1 MAAINTQST
10 KLDINR
16 EREGKTKT
24 RDRLFILALAIFAFI
39 WMSPVLWTVV
49 TSFRTEPAL
58 QRNLASFIPT
68 PFTTEN
74 WSFILSSGNLWK
86 WFGNSV
92 IVSTTHTLAQLVV
105 CSLAA
110 YAFARLDFYFKRPL
124 YILVLVGLM
133 VPFQATFL
141 PVYLLFSNLN
151 LHNTLIAL
159 ILPGIA
165 SSFAVFLLTQFYRG
179 IPKELEEAAMM
190 DGAGRFRI
198 FIQIIVPLS
207 VPVMTALAIF
217 TFLGNWNSYL
227 WPIISATSSDVYT
240 IVIGL
245 RKISQAWGF
254 VDFYGRNMAAAIF
267 TALPIVIFFF
277 VFQRRIISGI
287 AINSGI
293 K

>member
-1 MAAINTQST
+1 MTAVGEELARKAQLSERR
-10 KLDINR
+10 R
-16 EREGKTKT
+16 EILYVLVVG
-24 RDRLFILALAIFAFI
+24 LFALVWMLPVI
-39 WMSPVLWTVV
+39 WTLV
-49 TSFRTEPAL
+49 TSFRPETAL
-58 QRNLASFIPT
+58 QRNLASLIPY

-74 WSFILSSGNLWK
+74 WEFILKSSQLWK
-86 WFGNSV
+86 WLGNSAF
-92 IVSTTHTLAQLVV
+92 VSTTHTLAQLTV

-124 YILVLVGLM
+124 YVLVLMGLM
-133 VPFQATFL
+133 VPFEATFL
-141 PVYLLFSNLN
+141 PVYLLFSNLK

-165 SSFAVFLLTQFYRG
+165 SSFAVFLLTQFFRG
-179 IPKELEEAAMM
+179 IPLELEEAAMM
-190 DGAGRFRI
+190 DGAGRMRI
-198 FIQIIVPLS
+198 FLTIIIPLS
-207 VPVMTALAIF
+207 TPVITALAIF

-227 WPIISATSSDVYT
+227 WPIISATSSEVYT

-245 RKISQAWGF
+245 RKLNQAWGD
-254 VDFYGRNMAAAIF
+254 VNFYGRDMAAAVF
-267 TALPIVIFFF
+267 TALPIIIFFF

>member
-1 MAAINTQST
+1 MYVLAV
-10 KLDINR
+10 
-16 EREGKTKT
+16 G
-24 RDRLFILALAIFAFI
+24 LFALV
-39 WMSPVLWTVV
+39 WMLPVVWTLV
-49 TSFRTEPAL
+49 TSFRPEAAL
-58 QRNLASFIPT
+58 QRNLASLIPY

-74 WSFILSSGNLWK
+74 WTFILKSSQLWK
-86 WFGNSV
+86 WLGNSV
-92 IVSTTHTLAQLVV
+92 FVSTTHTLAQLTV

-124 YILVLVGLM
+124 YILVLMGLM
-133 VPFQATFL
+133 VPFEATFL
-141 PVYLLFSNLN
+141 PVYLLFSNLK
-151 LHNTLIAL
+151 LHNTLVAL

-165 SSFAVFLLTQFYRG
+165 SSFAVFLLTQFFRG
-179 IPKELEEAAMM
+179 IPLELEEAAMM

-198 FIQIIVPLS
+198 FLIIIIPLS
-207 VPVMTALAIF
+207 IPVITALAIF

-245 RKISQAWGF
+245 RKLNQAWGD
-254 VDFYGRNMAAAIF
+254 VDFYGRDMAAAVF
-267 TALPIVIFFF
+267 TALPIIIFFF

>member
-1 MAAINTQST
+1 MAVVGADLKRKRQ
-10 KLDINR
+10 LL
-16 EREGKTKT
+16 ER
-24 RDRLFILALAIFAFI
+24 RRASLYILAVGLFALL
-39 WMSPVLWTVV
+39 WMLPVVWTVV
-49 TSFRTEPAL
+49 TSFRPEAAL
-58 QRNLASFIPT
+58 QRNLASLIPY

-74 WSFILSSGNLWK
+74 WTFILKSSQLWK
-86 WFGNSV
+86 WLGNSAF
-92 IVSTTHTLAQLVV
+92 VSTTHTLAQLTV

-124 YILVLVGLM
+124 YILVLMGLM
-133 VPFQATFL
+133 VPFEATFL
-141 PVYLLFSNLN
+141 PVYLLFSNLK

-165 SSFAVFLLTQFYRG
+165 SSFAVFLLTQFFRG
-179 IPKELEEAAMM
+179 IPLELEEAAMM
-190 DGAGRFRI
+190 DGAGRLRI
-198 FIQIIVPLS
+198 FLIIIIPLS
-207 VPVMTALAIF
+207 TPVITALAIF

-245 RKISQAWGF
+245 RKLNQAWGD
-254 VDFYGRNMAAAIF
+254 VNFYGRDMAAAIF
-267 TALPIVIFFF
+267 TALPIIIFFF

>member
-1 MAAINTQST
+1 MTAVGASLKRKRQ
-10 KLDINR
+10 R
-16 EREGKTKT
+16 QEFWRRRAYVGAVG
-24 RDRLFILALAIFAFI
+24 LFALI
-39 WMSPVLWTVV
+39 WMLPVVWTVV
-49 TSFRTEPAL
+49 TSVRPEAAL
-58 QRNLASFIPT
+58 QRNLASLIPH

-74 WSFILSSGNLWK
+74 WTFILSSSQLWK
-86 WFGNSV
+86 WLGNSAF
-92 IVSTTHTLAQLVV
+92 VSTTHTLAQLTV

-124 YILVLVGLM
+124 YILVLIGLM
-133 VPFQATFL
+133 VPFEATFL
-141 PVYLLFSNLN
+141 PVYLLFSNLK

-165 SSFAVFLLTQFYRG
+165 SSFAVFLMTQFFRG
-179 IPKELEEAAMM
+179 IPLELEEAAMM

-198 FIQIIVPLS
+198 FLTIMIPLS
-207 VPVMTALAIF
+207 TPVITALAIF

-245 RKISQAWGF
+245 RKLNQAWGD
-254 VDFYGRNMAAAIF
+254 VNFYGRDMAAAIF
-267 TALPIVIFFF
+267 TAMPIIIFFF

>member
-1 MAAINTQST
+1 MTSIGSELRQQRQRQQRRRNS
-10 KLDINR
+10 LY
-16 EREGKTKT
+16 
-24 RDRLFILALAIFAFI
+24 LLALSLFALI
-39 WMSPVLWTVV
+39 WMSPVIWTVV
-49 TSFRTEPAL
+49 TSFRPEPAL
-58 QRNLASFIPT
+58 QRNLASLIPH

-74 WSFILSSGNLWK
+74 WTFILSSSSLWK
-86 WFGNSV
+86 WLGNSIV
-92 IVSTTHTLAQLVV
+92 VSTTHTLAQLVV

-110 YAFARLDFYFKRPL
+110 YAFARLDFYFKRVL
-124 YILVLVGLM
+124 YVIVLIGLM
-133 VPFQATFL
+133 VPFQARFL
-141 PVYLLFSNLN
+141 PVYLLFSSLK

-165 SSFAVFLLTQFYRG
+165 SSFAVFLMTQFFRG

-198 FIQIIVPLS
+198 FLTIIIPLS
-207 VPVMTALAIF
+207 VPVITALAIF
-217 TFLGNWNSYL
+217 TFLNNWNSYL
-227 WPIISATSSDVYT
+227 WPIISATSSEVYT

-245 RKISQAWGF
+245 RKVSQAWGF
-254 VDFYGRNMAAAIF
+254 VEFYGRNMAAAVF
-267 TALPIVIFFF
+267 TALPIIIFFF

>member
-1 MAAINTQST
+1 MALNANVQNMKQQYARRKNLKD
-10 KLDINR
+10 KL
-16 EREGKTKT
+16 
-24 RDRLFILALAIFAFI
+24 FLAGLTIFALI
-39 WMSPVLWTVV
+39 WMAPIIWTVV
-49 TSFRTEPAL
+49 TSFRPEPAL
-58 QRNLASFIPT
+58 QRNLASFIPH

-74 WSFILSSGNLWK
+74 WTFILSSSSLWK
-86 WFGNSV
+86 WFGNSLV
-92 IVSTTHTLAQLVV
+92 VSTTHTIAQLTV

-124 YILVLVGLM
+124 YIIVLIGLM
-133 VPFQATFL
+133 VPFEATFL
-141 PVYLLFSNLN
+141 PVYLLFAEMK

-165 SSFAVFLLTQFYRG
+165 SSFAVFLMTQFFRG

-198 FIQIIVPLS
+198 FLQIIMPLS
-207 VPVMTALAIF
+207 VPVITALAIF

-227 WPIISATSSDVYT
+227 WPIISATSSEVYT
-240 IVIGL
+240 LVIGL
-245 RKISQAWGF
+245 RKISQSWGF
-254 VDFYGRNMAAAIF
+254 VDFYGRNMAAAVF
-267 TALPIVIFFF
+267 TALPIIIFFF

-287 AINSGI
+287 SINSGI

>member
-1 MAAINTQST
+1 MTAVGAELARTR
-10 KLDINR
+10 KLSERRR
-16 EREGKTKT
+16 ESMYVLAVG
-24 RDRLFILALAIFAFI
+24 LFALVWMLPVI
-39 WMSPVLWTVV
+39 WTLV
-49 TSFRTEPAL
+49 TSLRPEPAL
-58 QRNLASFIPT
+58 QRNLASLIPH
-68 PFTTEN
+68 PFTIEN
-74 WSFILSSGNLWK
+74 WTFILQSSQLWK
-86 WFGNSV
+86 WLGNSV
-92 IVSTTHTLAQLVV
+92 VVSTTHTLAQLIV

-124 YILVLVGLM
+124 YILVLMGLM
-133 VPFQATFL
+133 VPFEATFL
-141 PVYLLFSNLN
+141 PVYLLFSNLK

-165 SSFAVFLLTQFYRG
+165 SSFAVFLLTQFFRG
-179 IPKELEEAAMM
+179 IPLELEEAAMM

-198 FIQIIVPLS
+198 FLIVIVPLS
-207 VPVMTALAIF
+207 TPVITALAIF

-227 WPIISATSSDVYT
+227 WPIISATSSEVYT

-245 RKISQAWGF
+245 RKLNQAWGD
-254 VDFYGRNMAAAIF
+254 VNFYGRDMAAAVF
-267 TALPIVIFFF
+267 TALPIIIFFF

>member
-1 MAAINTQST
+1 VTVVGADL
-10 KLDINR
+10 KRKR
-16 EREGKTKT
+16 ELLERRRASLYVLAVG
-24 RDRLFILALAIFAFI
+24 LFALL
-39 WMSPVLWTVV
+39 WMLPVVWTVV
-49 TSFRTEPAL
+49 TSFRPETAL
-58 QRNLASFIPT
+58 QRNLASLIPY

-74 WSFILSSGNLWK
+74 WSFILKSSQLWK
-86 WFGNSV
+86 WLGNSV
-92 IVSTTHTLAQLVV
+92 FVSTTHTLAQLTV
-105 CSLAA
+105 CALAA

-124 YILVLVGLM
+124 YILVLTGLM
-133 VPFQATFL
+133 VPFEATFL
-141 PVYLLFSNLN
+141 PVYLLFSNLK

-165 SSFAVFLLTQFYRG
+165 SSFAVFLLTQFFRG
-179 IPKELEEAAMM
+179 IPLELEEAAMM

-198 FIQIIVPLS
+198 FLIIIIPLS
-207 VPVMTALAIF
+207 TPVITALAIF

-245 RKISQAWGF
+245 RKLNQAWGD
-254 VDFYGRNMAAAIF
+254 VNFYGRDMAAAIF
-267 TALPIVIFFF
+267 TALPIIIFFF

>member
-1 MAAINTQST
+1 MSVVGE
-10 KLDINR
+10 KLKR
-16 EREGKTKT
+16 ERQNKQ
-24 RDRLFILALAIFAFI
+24 RLHARIYVSVLGIFALL
-39 WMSPVLWTVV
+39 WMSPVIWTIV
-49 TSFRTEPAL
+49 TSFRPEPAL
-58 QRNLASFIPT
+58 QRNLASLIPY
-68 PFTTEN
+68 PFTIEN
-74 WSFILSSGNLWK
+74 WTFILSSSQLWK
-86 WFGNSV
+86 WMGNSV
-92 IVSTTHTLAQLVV
+92 FVSTTHTLAQLIV

-124 YILVLVGLM
+124 YILVLMGLM

-141 PVYLLFSNLN
+141 PVYLLFSNLK

-165 SSFAVFLLTQFYRG
+165 SSFAVFLLTQFFRG
-179 IPKELEEAAMM
+179 IPLELEEAAMM
-190 DGAGRFRI
+190 DGAGRLRI
-198 FIQIIVPLS
+198 FLTIIIPLS
-207 VPVMTALAIF
+207 TPVITALAIF

-227 WPIISATSSDVYT
+227 WPIISATTPDVYT

-254 VDFYGRNMAAAIF
+254 VEFYGRNMAAAVF
-267 TALPIVIFFF
+267 TALPIIIFFF
-277 VFQRRIISGI
+277 LFQRRIISGI

>member
-1 MAAINTQST
+1 MTVVGAELKRKRQQS
-10 KLDINR
+10 
-16 EREGKTKT
+16 
-24 RDRLFILALAIFAFI
+24 DRRRGSLYVLAVGLFALV
-39 WMSPVLWTVV
+39 WMLPVVWTVV
-49 TSFRTEPAL
+49 TSVRPEPAL
-58 QRNLASFIPT
+58 QRNLASLIPY
-68 PFTTEN
+68 PFTLEN
-74 WSFILSSGNLWK
+74 WAFILKSSQLWK
-86 WFGNSV
+86 WLGNS
-92 IVSTTHTLAQLVV
+92 IFVSTTHTLAQLTV

-124 YILVLVGLM
+124 YILVLMGLM
-133 VPFQATFL
+133 VPFEATFL
-141 PVYLLFSNLN
+141 PVYLLFSNLK

-165 SSFAVFLLTQFYRG
+165 SSFAVFLMTQFFRG
-179 IPKELEEAAMM
+179 IPLELEEAAMM

-198 FIQIIVPLS
+198 FLTIIIPLS
-207 VPVMTALAIF
+207 TPVITALAIF

-227 WPIISATSSDVYT
+227 WPIISATSSEVYT

-245 RKISQAWGF
+245 RKLNQAWGD
-254 VDFYGRNMAAAIF
+254 VQFYGRDMAAAVF
-267 TALPIVIFFF
+267 TALPIIIFFF

>member
-1 MAAINTQST
+1 MTAVGAEQQR
-10 KLDINR
+10 KRRLL
-16 EREGKTKT
+16 ERRRGSI
-24 RDRLFILALAIFAFI
+24 DVLAVGVFALI
-39 WMSPVLWTVV
+39 WMLPVIWTLV
-49 TSFRTEPAL
+49 TSFRPEPAL
-58 QRNLASFIPT
+58 QRNLASLIPY

-74 WSFILSSGNLWK
+74 WAFILKSSQLWK
-86 WFGNSV
+86 WLGNSV
-92 IVSTTHTLAQLVV
+92 YVSTTHTLAQLTV

-124 YILVLVGLM
+124 YLLVLIGLM
-133 VPFQATFL
+133 VPFEATFL
-141 PVYLLFSNLN
+141 PVYLLFSNLK

-165 SSFAVFLLTQFYRG
+165 SSFAVFLLTQFFRG
-179 IPKELEEAAMM
+179 IPLELEEAAMM

-198 FIQIIVPLS
+198 FLIVIIPLS
-207 VPVMTALAIF
+207 TPVITALAIF

-227 WPIISATSSDVYT
+227 WPIISATSSEVYT

-245 RKISQAWGF
+245 RKLNQAWAD
-254 VDFYGRNMAAAIF
+254 VNFYGRDMAAAVF
-267 TALPIVIFFF
+267 TALPIIIFFF

>member
-1 MAAINTQST
+1 MTIVGAELKRKRQQKQCRQGGLYVVAV
-10 KLDINR
+10 
-16 EREGKTKT
+16 G
-24 RDRLFILALAIFAFI
+24 IFAFI
-39 WMSPVLWTVV
+39 WMLPVVWTIV
-49 TSFRTEPAL
+49 TSFRPEPAL
-58 QRNLASFIPT
+58 QRNLASLIPH
-68 PFTTEN
+68 PFTIEN
-74 WSFILSSGNLWK
+74 WTFILSSSQLWK
-86 WFGNSV
+86 WLGNSV
-92 IVSTTHTLAQLVV
+92 LVSTTHTLAQLTV

-133 VPFQATFL
+133 VPFEATFL
-141 PVYLLFSNLN
+141 PVYLLFSNLK

-165 SSFAVFLLTQFYRG
+165 SSFAVFLMTQFFRG
-179 IPKELEEAAMM
+179 IPMELEEAAMM

-198 FIQIIVPLS
+198 FLTIIIPLS
-207 VPVMTALAIF
+207 TPVITALAIF

-227 WPIISATSSDVYT
+227 WPIISATSTEVYT

-254 VDFYGRNMAAAIF
+254 VDFYGRNMAAAVF
-267 TALPIVIFFF
+267 TALPIIIFFF

>member
-1 MAAINTQST
+1 VTAVGAELQR
-10 KLDINR
+10 KRQLL
-16 EREGKTKT
+16 ERRRGS
-24 RDRLFILALAIFAFI
+24 IYVLAVGVFALI
-39 WMSPVLWTVV
+39 WMLPVIWTLV
-49 TSFRTEPAL
+49 TSFRTEAAL
-58 QRNLASFIPT
+58 QRNLASLIPY

-74 WSFILSSGNLWK
+74 WTFILKSSQLWK
-86 WFGNSV
+86 WLGNSAF
-92 IVSTTHTLAQLVV
+92 VSTTHTLAQLTV

-124 YILVLVGLM
+124 YLLVLIGLM
-133 VPFQATFL
+133 VPFEATFL
-141 PVYLLFSNLN
+141 PVYLLFSNLK

-165 SSFAVFLLTQFYRG
+165 SSFAVFLLTQFFRG
-179 IPKELEEAAMM
+179 IPLELEEAAMM

-198 FIQIIVPLS
+198 FLIVIVPLS
-207 VPVMTALAIF
+207 TPVITALAIF

-227 WPIISATSSDVYT
+227 WPIISATSSEVYT

-245 RKISQAWGF
+245 RKLNQAWGD
-254 VDFYGRNMAAAIF
+254 VNFYGRDMAAAVF
-267 TALPIVIFFF
+267 TALPIIIFFF

>member
-1 MAAINTQST
+1 MTVVGADLKRKRQRI
-10 KLDINR
+10 
-16 EREGKTKT
+16 ERRRGGIY
-24 RDRLFILALAIFAFI
+24 ILAVGLFALV
-39 WMSPVLWTVV
+39 WMLPVVWTVV
-49 TSFRTEPAL
+49 TSFRPEAAL
-58 QRNLASFIPT
+58 QRDLASLIPL

-74 WSFILSSGNLWK
+74 WTFILKSSQLWK
-86 WFGNSV
+86 WLGNSV
-92 IVSTTHTLAQLVV
+92 FVSTTHTLAQLAV

-124 YILVLVGLM
+124 YILVLMGLM
-133 VPFQATFL
+133 VPFEATFL
-141 PVYLLFSNLN
+141 PVYLLFSNLK

-165 SSFAVFLLTQFYRG
+165 SSFAVFLLTQFFRG
-179 IPKELEEAAMM
+179 IPLELEEAAMM

-198 FIQIIVPLS
+198 FLIVIIPLS
-207 VPVMTALAIF
+207 TPVITALAIF

-227 WPIISATSSDVYT
+227 WPIISATSSEVYT

-245 RKISQAWGF
+245 RKLNQAWGD
-254 VDFYGRNMAAAIF
+254 VNFYGRDMAAAVF
-267 TALPIVIFFF
+267 TALPIIIFFF

>member
-1 MAAINTQST
+1 MIVPGAELKRKRQQNQRRQGSLYIAAI
-10 KLDINR
+10 
-16 EREGKTKT
+16 GV
-24 RDRLFILALAIFAFI
+24 FALI
-39 WMSPVLWTVV
+39 WMLPVVWTVV
-49 TSFRTEPAL
+49 TSLRPEPAL
-58 QRNLASFIPT
+58 QRNLASLIPY
-68 PFTTEN
+68 PFTIEN
-74 WSFILSSGNLWK
+74 WTFILSSSQLWK
-86 WFGNSV
+86 WLGNSV
-92 IVSTTHTLAQLVV
+92 IVSTTHTLAQLTV

-110 YAFARLDFYFKRPL
+110 YAFARLDFHFKRPL
-124 YILVLVGLM
+124 YILVLIGLM
-133 VPFQATFL
+133 VPFEATFL
-141 PVYLLFSNLN
+141 PVYLLFSNLK

-165 SSFAVFLLTQFYRG
+165 SSFAVFLLTQFFRG
-179 IPKELEEAAMM
+179 IPMELEEAAMM

-198 FIQIIVPLS
+198 FLTIIIPLS
-207 VPVMTALAIF
+207 TPVLTALAIF

-227 WPIISATSSDVYT
+227 WPIISATSSEVYT

-254 VDFYGRNMAAAIF
+254 VDFYGRNMAAAVF
-267 TALPIVIFFF
+267 TALPIIIFFF

>member
-1 MAAINTQST
+1 MTVVGADLQRKRQLNQRR
-10 KLDINR
+10 R
-16 EREGKTKT
+16 E
-24 RDRLFILALAIFAFI
+24 IAYVLAVGVFALV
-39 WMSPVLWTVV
+39 WMLPVVWTLV
-49 TSFRTEPAL
+49 TSFRPEAAL
-58 QRNLASFIPT
+58 QRNLASLIPY

-74 WSFILSSGNLWK
+74 WAFILKSSQLWK
-86 WFGNSV
+86 WLGNSAF
-92 IVSTTHTLAQLVV
+92 VSTTHTLAQLTV

-124 YILVLVGLM
+124 YILVLMGLM
-133 VPFQATFL
+133 VPFEATFL
-141 PVYLLFSNLN
+141 PVYLLFSNLK
-151 LHNTLIAL
+151 LHNTLLAL

-165 SSFAVFLLTQFYRG
+165 SSFAVFLLTQFFRG
-179 IPKELEEAAMM
+179 IPLELEEAAMM

-198 FIQIIVPLS
+198 FLTIIIPLS
-207 VPVMTALAIF
+207 TPVITALAIF

-245 RKISQAWGF
+245 RKLNQAWGD
-254 VDFYGRNMAAAIF
+254 VNFYGRDMAAAVF
-267 TALPIVIFFF
+267 TAMPIIIFFF

>member
-1 MAAINTQST
+1 MATVASSSDELRRQAAQKR
-10 KLDINR
+10 KLR
-16 EREGKTKT
+16 GG
-24 RDRLFILALAIFAFI
+24 LYLAGLTVFALI
-39 WMSPVLWTVV
+39 WMAPVIWTLV
-49 TSFRTEPAL
+49 TSFRTEAGI

-74 WSFILSSGNLWK
+74 WTYILSSSNLWR

-92 IVSTTHTLAQLVV
+92 IVATTHTLAQLVV
-105 CSLAA
+105 CSLAS
-110 YAFARLDFYFKRPL
+110 YAFARLDFYLKRTL
-124 YILVLVGLM
+124 YLLVLAGLM

-141 PVYLLFSNLN
+141 PVYLLFSDLG

-165 SSFAVFLLTQFYRG
+165 SSFAVFLMTQFFRG
-179 IPKELEEAAMM
+179 IPMELEEAAMM

-198 FIQIIVPLS
+198 FITIILPLS

-217 TFLGNWNSYL
+217 TFLGNWNNYL
-227 WPIISATSSDVYT
+227 WPLVSATSTEVYT
-240 IVIGL
+240 LVIGL
-245 RKISQAWGF
+245 RKVSQSWGF

-277 VFQRRIISGI
+277 AFQRRIISGI

>member
-1 MAAINTQST
+1 MKAVGAEL
-10 KLDINR
+10 KRKRRLV
-16 EREGKTKT
+16 ERRRASLYVLAVG
-24 RDRLFILALAIFAFI
+24 LFALV
-39 WMSPVLWTVV
+39 WMLPVLWTVV
-49 TSFRTEPAL
+49 TSFRPETAL
-58 QRNLASFIPT
+58 QRNLASLIPY

-74 WSFILSSGNLWK
+74 WAFILKSSQLWK
-86 WFGNSV
+86 WLGNSV
-92 IVSTTHTLAQLVV
+92 FVSSIHTLAQLTV

-124 YILVLVGLM
+124 YILVLMGLM
-133 VPFQATFL
+133 VPFEATFL
-141 PVYLLFSNLN
+141 PVYLLFSNLK

-165 SSFAVFLLTQFYRG
+165 SSFAVFLLTQFFRG
-179 IPKELEEAAMM
+179 IPLELEEAAMM

-198 FIQIIVPLS
+198 FLTIIIPLS
-207 VPVMTALAIF
+207 TPVITALAIF

-227 WPIISATSSDVYT
+227 WPIISATSSEVYT

-245 RKISQAWGF
+245 RKLNQAWGD
-254 VDFYGRNMAAAIF
+254 VNFYGRDMAAAIF
-267 TALPIVIFFF
+267 TALPIIIFFF

>member
-1 MAAINTQST
+1 MAVVGAKTQQ
-10 KLDINR
+10 
-16 EREGKTKT
+16 ERQQQENL
-24 RDRLFILALAIFAFI
+24 RDSLYIAAVAVFAFI
-39 WMSPVLWTVV
+39 WMLPVLWTVV
-49 TSFRTEPAL
+49 TSLRPEPAL
-58 QRNLASFIPT
+58 QRNLASLIPS

-74 WSFILSSGNLWK
+74 WTFILGNGQLWK
-86 WFGNSV
+86 WVGNS
-92 IVSTTHTLAQLVV
+92 ITIHTLEQLTV

-110 YAFARLDFYFKRPL
+110 YAFARLDFYFKRIL
-124 YILVLVGLM
+124 YVLVLDGLM
-133 VPFQATFL
+133 VPFEATFL
-141 PVYLLFSNLN
+141 PVYLLFANLK

-165 SSFAVFLLTQFYRG
+165 SSFAVFLLTQFFRG
-179 IPKELEEAAMM
+179 IPLELEEAAMM

-198 FIQIIVPLS
+198 FLTIIIPLS
-207 VPVMTALAIF
+207 TPVITALAIF

-227 WPIISATSSDVYT
+227 WPIISATSSRVYT

-254 VDFYGRNMAAAIF
+254 VEFYGRNMAAAVF
-267 TALPIVIFFF
+267 TAMPIILFFF

>member
-1 MAAINTQST
+1 MTVVGAEQQRKRQLI
-10 KLDINR
+10 
-16 EREGKTKT
+16 ERRRGS
-24 RDRLFILALAIFAFI
+24 IYVLAVGVFALI
-39 WMSPVLWTVV
+39 WMLPVVWTVV
-49 TSFRTEPAL
+49 TSFRPEAAL
-58 QRNLASFIPT
+58 QRNLASLIPY

-74 WSFILSSGNLWK
+74 WTFILKSSQLWK
-86 WFGNSV
+86 WLGNSV
-92 IVSTTHTLAQLVV
+92 FVSTTHTLAQLTV

-124 YILVLVGLM
+124 YLLVLIGLM
-133 VPFQATFL
+133 VPFEATFL
-141 PVYLLFSNLN
+141 PVYLLFSNLK
-151 LHNTLIAL
+151 LHNTLVAL

-165 SSFAVFLLTQFYRG
+165 SSFAVFLLTQFFRG
-179 IPKELEEAAMM
+179 IPLELEEAAMM

-198 FIQIIVPLS
+198 FLIVIIPLS
-207 VPVMTALAIF
+207 TPVITALAIF

-245 RKISQAWGF
+245 RKLNQAWGD
-254 VDFYGRNMAAAIF
+254 VNFYGRDMAAAVF
-267 TALPIVIFFF
+267 TALPIIIFFF

>member
-1 MAAINTQST
+1 MTAVGAELKRKRQ
-10 KLDINR
+10 LV
-16 EREGKTKT
+16 ERRRGSLYVLAVG
-24 RDRLFILALAIFAFI
+24 LFALI
-39 WMSPVLWTVV
+39 WMLPVIWTVV
-49 TSFRTEPAL
+49 TSFRPEPAL
-58 QRNLASFIPT
+58 QRNLASLIPY

-74 WSFILSSGNLWK
+74 WTFILKSSQLWK
-86 WFGNSV
+86 WLGNSAF
-92 IVSTTHTLAQLVV
+92 VSTTHTLAQLTV

-124 YILVLVGLM
+124 YILVLIGLM
-133 VPFQATFL
+133 VPFEATFL
-141 PVYLLFSNLN
+141 PVYLLFSNLK

-165 SSFAVFLLTQFYRG
+165 SSFAVFLMTQFFRG
-179 IPKELEEAAMM
+179 IPLELEEAAMM

-198 FIQIIVPLS
+198 FLTIIIPLS
-207 VPVMTALAIF
+207 TPVITALAIF

-227 WPIISATSSDVYT
+227 WPIISATSSEVYT

-245 RKISQAWGF
+245 RKLNQAWGD
-254 VDFYGRNMAAAIF
+254 VNFYGRDMAAAIF
-267 TALPIVIFFF
+267 TALPIIIFFF

>member
-1 MAAINTQST
+1 MTAVGAEQVQ
-10 KLDINR
+10 NR
-16 EREGKTKT
+16 QLMERRRGA
-24 RDRLFILALAIFAFI
+24 LYVLAVGAFAFV
-39 WMSPVLWTVV
+39 WMLPVIWTVA
-49 TSFRTEPAL
+49 TSFRPEPAL
-58 QRNLASFIPT
+58 QRNLASLLPL
-68 PFTTEN
+68 PFTTDN
-74 WSFILSSGNLWK
+74 WEFILKSSQLWK
-86 WFGNSV
+86 WLGNSV
-92 IVSTTHTLAQLVV
+92 FVSTTHTLAQLTV

-124 YILVLVGLM
+124 YLLVLIGLM
-133 VPFQATFL
+133 VPFEATFL
-141 PVYLLFSNLN
+141 PVYLLFSNLK

-165 SSFAVFLLTQFYRG
+165 SSFAVFLLTQFFRG
-179 IPKELEEAAMM
+179 IPPELEEAAMM

-198 FIQIIVPLS
+198 FLTIIIPLS
-207 VPVMTALAIF
+207 TPVITALAIF

-227 WPIISATSSDVYT
+227 WPIISATSSEVYT

-245 RKISQAWGF
+245 RKLNQAWGD
-254 VDFYGRNMAAAIF
+254 VNFYGRDMAAAVF

>member
-1 MAAINTQST
+1 MST
-10 KLDINR
+10 VSSIGDEMRQQRAQQDKIR
-16 EREGKTKT
+16 H
-24 RDRLFILALAIFAFI
+24 RLYLFVLAIFALI
-39 WMSPVLWTVV
+39 WMSPVIWTVV
-49 TSFRTEPAL
+49 TSFRTEPSL
-58 QRNLASFIPT
+58 QRNLASFIPV

-74 WSFILSSGNLWK
+74 WTFILSSGNLWK

-92 IVSTTHTLAQLVV
+92 IVSTIHTLAQLVV

-110 YAFARLDFYFKRPL
+110 YAFARLDFYLKRPL
-124 YILVLVGLM
+124 YLLVLVGLM

-141 PVYLLFSNLN
+141 PVYLLFSNLK

-165 SSFAVFLLTQFYRG
+165 SSFAVFLMTQFFRG

-198 FIQIIVPLS
+198 FITIIIPLS

-227 WPIISATSSDVYT
+227 WPLVSATSTEVYT
-240 IVIGL
+240 LVIGL
-245 RKISQAWGF
+245 RKVSQSWGF

-277 VFQRRIISGI
+277 AFQRRIISGI

>member
-1 MAAINTQST
+1 MTVVGA
-10 KLDINR
+10 
-16 EREGKTKT
+16 E
-24 RDRLFILALAIFAFI
+24 LARKRQRIKRRQDSLYVLAVGTFALV
-39 WMSPVLWTVV
+39 WMLPVVWTLV
-49 TSFRTEPAL
+49 TSFRPEAAL
-58 QRNLASFIPT
+58 QRNLASLIPY

-74 WSFILSSGNLWK
+74 WTFILKSSQLWK
-86 WFGNSV
+86 WLGNSV
-92 IVSTTHTLAQLVV
+92 FVSTTHTLAQLTV

-124 YILVLVGLM
+124 YILVLMGLM
-133 VPFQATFL
+133 VPFEATFL
-141 PVYLLFSNLN
+141 PVYLLFSNLK
-151 LHNTLIAL
+151 LHNTLVAL

-165 SSFAVFLLTQFYRG
+165 SSFAVFLLTQFFRG
-179 IPKELEEAAMM
+179 IPLELEEAAMM

-198 FIQIIVPLS
+198 FLIIIIPLS
-207 VPVMTALAIF
+207 IPVITALAIF

-245 RKISQAWGF
+245 RKLNQAWGD
-254 VDFYGRNMAAAIF
+254 VDFYGRDMAAAVF
-267 TALPIVIFFF
+267 TALPIIIFFF

>member
-1 MAAINTQST
+1 MAVVGAELKRKRQLI
-10 KLDINR
+10 
-16 EREGKTKT
+16 ERQRASLYLLAVG
-24 RDRLFILALAIFAFI
+24 LFAVVWMLPVI
-39 WMSPVLWTVV
+39 WTLV
-49 TSFRTEPAL
+49 TSFRPEAAL
-58 QRNLASFIPT
+58 QRNLASLIPY

-74 WSFILSSGNLWK
+74 WAFILKSSQLWK
-86 WFGNSV
+86 WLGNSV
-92 IVSTTHTLAQLVV
+92 FVSTTHTLAQLTV

-110 YAFARLDFYFKRPL
+110 YAFARLDFHFKRPL
-124 YILVLVGLM
+124 YILVLMGLM
-133 VPFQATFL
+133 VPFEATFL
-141 PVYLLFSNLN
+141 PVYLLFSNLK

-165 SSFAVFLLTQFYRG
+165 SSFAVFLLTQFFRG
-179 IPKELEEAAMM
+179 IPLELEEAAMM

-198 FIQIIVPLS
+198 FLVVIIPLS
-207 VPVMTALAIF
+207 TPVITALAIF

-227 WPIISATSSDVYT
+227 WPIISATSSEVYT

-245 RKISQAWGF
+245 RKLNQAWGD
-254 VDFYGRNMAAAIF
+254 VNFYGRDMAAAVF
-267 TALPIVIFFF
+267 TALPIIIFFF

>member
-1 MAAINTQST
+1 VTAVGAELQR
-10 KLDINR
+10 KRQLL
-16 EREGKTKT
+16 ERRRGSVYV
-24 RDRLFILALAIFAFI
+24 LAVGVFALI
-39 WMSPVLWTVV
+39 WMLPVIWTLV
-49 TSFRTEPAL
+49 TSFRPEAAL
-58 QRNLASFIPT
+58 QRNLASLIPY

-74 WSFILSSGNLWK
+74 WAFILKSSQLWK
-86 WFGNSV
+86 WLGNSAF
-92 IVSTTHTLAQLVV
+92 VSTTHTLAQLTV

-124 YILVLVGLM
+124 YLLVLIGLM
-133 VPFQATFL
+133 VPFEATFL
-141 PVYLLFSNLN
+141 PVYLLFSNLK

-165 SSFAVFLLTQFYRG
+165 SSFAVFLLTQFFRG
-179 IPKELEEAAMM
+179 IPLELEEAAMM

-198 FIQIIVPLS
+198 FLIVIVPLS
-207 VPVMTALAIF
+207 TPVITALAIF

-227 WPIISATSSDVYT
+227 WPIISATSSEVYT

-245 RKISQAWGF
+245 RKLNQAWGD
-254 VDFYGRNMAAAIF
+254 VNFYGRDIAAAVF
-267 TALPIVIFFF
+267 TALPIIIFFF

>member
-1 MAAINTQST
+1 MTVVGARLKRKRQQQ
-10 KLDINR
+10 DMWR
-16 EREGKTKT
+16 ERAYVGAVG
-24 RDRLFILALAIFAFI
+24 LFALI
-39 WMSPVLWTVV
+39 WMLPVLWAVV
-49 TSFRTEPAL
+49 TSVRPETAL
-58 QRNLASFIPT
+58 QRNLASLIPH

-74 WSFILSSGNLWK
+74 WTFILKSSQLWK
-86 WFGNSV
+86 WLGNSV
-92 IVSTTHTLAQLVV
+92 VVSTTHTLAQLTV

-124 YILVLVGLM
+124 YLLVLIGLM
-133 VPFQATFL
+133 VPFEATFL
-141 PVYLLFSNLN
+141 PVYLLFSNLK

-165 SSFAVFLLTQFYRG
+165 SSFAVFLMTQFFRG
-179 IPKELEEAAMM
+179 IPLELEEAAMM

-198 FIQIIVPLS
+198 FLTIIIPLAT
-207 VPVMTALAIF
+207 PVITALGIF

-227 WPIISATSSDVYT
+227 WPIISATSNEVYT

-245 RKISQAWGF
+245 RKLNQAWAD
-254 VDFYGRNMAAAIF
+254 VNFYGRDMAAAVF
-267 TALPIVIFFF
+267 TALPIIIFFF